1 MLRTKYLQKMICQLN
16 KNTVGIVYS
25 FPCDTL
31 PLPPMSL
38 IFHSSPMFLEL
49 NDLQEVLDVL
59 KTEGHLTA
67 YYREDMENSVAIE
80 FTQLTRFTVMAI
92 LQFLTDDQFNDYG
105 GNWSFQL
112 EIIGEILG
120 EGMNCVVI
128 VGNPDILDG
137 YN

>member
-1 MLRTKYLQKMICQLN
+1 
-16 KNTVGIVYS
+16 
-25 FPCDTL
+25 
-31 PLPPMSL
+31 
-38 IFHSSPMFLEL
+38 
-49 NDLQEVLDVL
+49 
-59 KTEGHLTA
+59 
-67 YYREDMENSVAIE
+67 MENSVAIE

-112 EIIGEILG
+112 GRTGEILG
-120 EGMNCVVI
+120 EGMNCEMI

>member
-1 MLRTKYLQKMICQLN
+1 MLRTKYLQNTKMICHLN

-38 IFHSSPMFLEL
+38 IFHSSPLFLEL

-80 FTQLTRFTVMAI
+80 FTQLTRLGKKEMT
-92 LQFLTDDQFNDYG
+92 G
-105 GNWSFQL
+105 GRELSQMDR
-112 EIIGEILG
+112 EVRI
-120 EGMNCVVI
+120 
-128 VGNPDILDG
+128 P
-137 YN
+137 